1 MPLFP
6 LRFQAI
12 GHRCRTLVAEIAA
25 QADGSARR
33 ELRAALGVYR
43 SVFEQSLLLNQDTKR
58 PWNFLASLGAELL
71 VISLALLIPLLYR
84 DHLPAVHWK
93 DIMVGPAPQPEPLP
107 VAQPSRGVSTTEGH
121 SPTRPLYLDPRA
133 GLQSAPVASVDLAL
147 DAPPT
152 IGPGVGGGNSTLGT
166 YIPNVVAAPPPPPK
180 KPEVETQ
187 KPPPGPIAVTSDL
200 QMAKLLRKVIP
211 EYPPIART
219 AGISGI
225 VRLIG
230 TIGKDGTIQNLQ
242 VVSGHPMLAR
252 AALEAVRQWVYKP
265 TLLNGKPV
273 EVIAP
278 IEVSFTLAR

>member
-1 MPLFP
+1 MG
-6 LRFQAI
+6 R
-12 GHRCRTLVAEIAA
+12 H
-25 QADGSARR
+25 R
-33 ELRAALGVYR
+33 ELGAAIGVYR

-58 PWNFLASLGAELL
+58 SWNFLASLGAELL
-71 VISLALLIPLLYR
+71 LISLALLIPLIYR

-93 DIMVGPAPQPEPLP
+93 DIMIGPAPQPEPLP
-107 VAQPSRGVSTTEGH
+107 VAQPSRGPSTTQGH
-121 SPTRPLYLDPRA
+121 SLARPLYLDPRA
-133 GLQSAPVASVDLAL
+133 GLRSAPAASVDLAL

-152 IGPGVGGGNSTLGT
+152 LGPGLGGSTSTLGT
-166 YIPNVVAAPPPPPK
+166 YIPNVVAAPPPPTR
-180 KPEVETQ
+180 PEVETQ
-187 KPPPGPIAVTSDL
+187 KAPSGPIQVTSDL

-211 EYPPIART
+211 DYPPIARA

-230 TIGKDGTIQNLQ
+230 TIGKDGAIQNLQ

-278 IEVSFTLAR
+278 IEVNFTLAR